1 MGPQQASEVVN
12 SVFEEWAKPL
22 VRYAICRLRSREIA
36 EEIVQEAFLSFYRKL
51 ISGSSIDNPRA
62 WTLAAVRNLVRKHHR
77 DQNNENQKL
86 SDSACAVMATRDME
100 AYLVELDSLEA
111 MLHVLTER
119 EEEVLLL
126 RMESMRYDEIAKELN
141 ITSGT
146 VATLLSRAI
155 QKIKKSQRSGAK
167 HDSITSG
174 RRAFERQPLQ

>member
-12 SVFEEWAKPL
+12 SVFQEWTKPL
-22 VRYAICRLRSREIA
+22 VRYAICRLRNREIA
-36 EEIVQEAFLSFYRKL
+36 EEIVQEVFLSLYRKL
-51 ISGSSIDNPRA
+51 ISGSSIDNPGA

-86 SDSACAVMATRDME
+86 SDCTCVGMATRDME
-100 AYLVELDSLEA
+100 AHLVELDSLEVL
-111 MLHVLTER
+111 LHVLTER

-126 RMESMRYDEIAKELN
+126 RMESMRYDEIAAELN

-155 QKIKKSQRSGAK
+155 QKIKRSQQTDANAN
-167 HDSITSG
+167 SIVSG
-174 RRAFERQPLQ
+174 RRILERQPLQ